1 MEVGTLL
8 EEARTR
14 MRERYLLPSPG
25 KRRTLRQRSGL
36 AQSDLAR
43 LLGVT
48 ASAVSRYETGERTPR
63 PEVLHLYLELLG
75 QLESALKD
83 EGPTSLRNATLPR
96 AGGGAPTNAP

>member
-63 PEVLHLYLELLG
+63 SDVLRLYLELLG
-75 QLESALKD
+75 RLQLAFNDEDLAGRPGLVTTSAPHGRHVA
-83 EGPTSLRNATLPR
+83 EE
-96 AGGGAPTNAP
+96 